1 MSDSRIPDK
10 PDLAGLEDKWDAV
23 WDNTGIY
30 HFDATKTRDEVF
42 SIDTPPPTVSGSLH
56 VGHVFSYTHT
66 DTIAR
71 YRRMAGSEVFYPMGW
86 DDNGLPTERRVQNY
100 FGVRCDPS
108 LPYDPDFTAPDDAG
122 DPKAV
127 GKRPTIA
134 VSRPNFIELCVQLTV
149 EDEKAFEGL
158 FRRLGLSVDWTRTY
172 ETINDHCRRISQLA
186 FLDNLNAGQAYQIEA
201 PSLWDVTFQT
211 AVAQA
216 ELEDK
221 EMPGAYHKLRF
232 AGVGDTPDIW
242 IDTTRPEL
250 VPACVALVAHPDDE
264 RYQPYFGGTVSSPLF
279 GVEVPVV
286 AHELAQPDKGTG
298 IAMICTFGDT
308 TDVTWWRELDL
319 PVRTVIQRDGK
330 FAAETP
336 DWIPE
341 GAATE
346 AYQRLAGL
354 RSKNAQDEIA
364 AMLAEAGEMDGDP
377 RPITHP
383 VKFFEKGDKP
393 LEIVSSRQWYIR
405 NGGRD
410 DDLRQ
415 ALIDRGDE
423 MNWVPSY
430 MQTRYT
436 SWIEGLNGD
445 WLISRQRFF
454 GVPIPLWYPLDAA
467 GEPVWDQPLIPSEDQ
482 LPIDPST
489 DVPAGY
495 DEAQRGQAGGF
506 MGEPDIMDTWATS
519 SLTPQI
525 ATGWRTDEDLYAR
538 TFPMDV
544 RPQAHDIIRTWLF
557 STVVRAH
564 FDADNIPWKN
574 CALSG
579 WILDPDRKKM
589 SKSKGNVVVP
599 TELLEQYGSDAVRYW
614 ASSGRPGTDTA
625 FDEGQ
630 MKIGRRLSIKL
641 LNASKFV
648 LGFGDTSEG
657 IDPGKVTDALD
668 RSMLD
673 RLGDLVDE
681 ATAAFDG
688 FDYARSLE
696 RTESF
701 FWWFTDNYMELVKA
715 RAYGEYGDERAAS
728 AHHALR
734 LALSTLHR
742 LFAPFLPF
750 VTEEVWSWWQ
760 DGSIHRAAWPTAAEL
775 REPAA
780 GTGSTACDV
789 ATNALVI
796 VRREKSE
803 AKRKLRTAV
812 LEATFSGPEGELAL
826 LDQVIDDVKAAGV
839 IHAVNPHGEGATL
852 SVAVELEP
860 EETA

>member
-1 MSDSRIPDK
+1 MTAPGDGASQLVAAGHHTATSANTPITAPPPSSGTPSASRYPATDTGSTGARYGRNTSQSASPRNVTARVELANNWITAWTGTHQRVDELKDDDQQDQPATRTDHGSDRRRHHRHEQQDEEFDLGHNLYRTCLASGQPGLSPDSVQITPSGCHRTDILGDHERL
-10 PDLAGLEDKWDAV
+10 PDPRQARPRRPRGQVGRRMGQHGHLPLRRNEDA
-23 WDNTGIY
+23 
-30 HFDATKTRDEVF
+30 DEVF

-71 YRRMAGSEVFYPMGW
+71 YQRMAGSEVFYPMGW

-216 ELEDK
+216 ELEAR
-221 EMPGAYHKLRF
+221 EYAGAYHRV
-232 AGVGDTPDIW
+232 AYHRPDGTPVHIE
-242 IDTTRPEL
+242 TTRPEL
-250 VPACVALVAHPDDE
+250 IPSVVALIAHPDDE
-264 RYQPYFGGTVSSPLF
+264 RYQPLFGTTVTSPVF

-286 AHELAQPDKGTG
+286 AHPAAEMDKGAG
-298 IAMICTFGDT
+298 IAMCCTFGDL
-308 TDVTWWRELDL
+308 TDVTWWRELQL

-354 RSKNAQDEIA
+354 RSKNAQAEIA
-364 AMLAEAGEMDGDP
+364 TMLAEAGEMEGEP

-410 DDLRQ
+410 GDLNQ
-415 ALIDRGDE
+415 SLIDRGDE
-423 MNWVPSY
+423 MNWVPTY

-467 GEPVWDQPLIPSEDQ
+467 GEPVWDQPMIPSEDQ

-525 ATGWRTDEDLYAR
+525 AIGWRTDEDLYAR

-574 CALSG
+574 WRSAA
-579 WILDPDRKKM
+579 DPRSRSQED
-589 SKSKGNVVVP
+589 VEV
-599 TELLEQYGSDAVRYW
+599 
-614 ASSGRPGTDTA
+614 
-625 FDEGQ
+625 EGQ
-630 MKIGRRLSIKL
+630 RRRPHRTPRAIRLRRRSL
-641 LNASKFV
+641 LGVVGSPRHRHGV
-648 LGFGDTSEG
+648 RRRPDE
-657 IDPGKVTDALD
+657 D
-668 RSMLD
+668 RS
-673 RLGDLVDE
+673 
-681 ATAAFDG
+681 T
-688 FDYARSLE
+688 
-696 RTESF
+696 
-701 FWWFTDNYMELVKA
+701 
-715 RAYGEYGDERAAS
+715 
-728 AHHALR
+728 
-734 LALSTLHR
+734 
-742 LFAPFLPF
+742 P
-750 VTEEVWSWWQ
+750 
-760 DGSIHRAAWPTAAEL
+760 
-775 REPAA
+775 
-780 GTGSTACDV
+780 
-789 ATNALVI
+789 
-796 VRREKSE
+796 
-803 AKRKLRTAV
+803 
-812 LEATFSGPEGELAL
+812 
-826 LDQVIDDVKAAGV
+826 LDQ
-839 IHAVNPHGEGATL
+839 
-852 SVAVELEP
+852 
-860 EETA
+860 TAQRQQVRPRLRRHE

>member
-23 WDNTGIY
+23 WDDTGIY

-71 YRRMAGSEVFYPMGW
+71 YQRMAGSEVFYPMGW

-341 GAATE
+341 GTAT
-346 AYQRLAGL
+346 
-354 RSKNAQDEIA
+354 
-364 AMLAEAGEMDGDP
+364 
-377 RPITHP
+377 
-383 VKFFEKGDKP
+383 
-393 LEIVSSRQWYIR
+393 
-405 NGGRD
+405 
-410 DDLRQ
+410 
-415 ALIDRGDE
+415 
-423 MNWVPSY
+423 
-430 MQTRYT
+430 
-436 SWIEGLNGD
+436 
-445 WLISRQRFF
+445 
-454 GVPIPLWYPLDAA
+454 
-467 GEPVWDQPLIPSEDQ
+467 
-482 LPIDPST
+482 
-489 DVPAGY
+489 
-495 DEAQRGQAGGF
+495 
-506 MGEPDIMDTWATS
+506 
-519 SLTPQI
+519 
-525 ATGWRTDEDLYAR
+525 
-538 TFPMDV
+538 
-544 RPQAHDIIRTWLF
+544 
-557 STVVRAH
+557 
-564 FDADNIPWKN
+564 
-574 CALSG
+574 
-579 WILDPDRKKM
+579 
-589 SKSKGNVVVP
+589 
-599 TELLEQYGSDAVRYW
+599 
-614 ASSGRPGTDTA
+614 
-625 FDEGQ
+625 
-630 MKIGRRLSIKL
+630 
-641 LNASKFV
+641 
-648 LGFGDTSEG
+648 
-657 IDPGKVTDALD
+657 
-668 RSMLD
+668 
-673 RLGDLVDE
+673 
-681 ATAAFDG
+681 
-688 FDYARSLE
+688 
-696 RTESF
+696 
-701 FWWFTDNYMELVKA
+701 
-715 RAYGEYGDERAAS
+715 
-728 AHHALR
+728 
-734 LALSTLHR
+734 
-742 LFAPFLPF
+742 
-750 VTEEVWSWWQ
+750 
-760 DGSIHRAAWPTAAEL
+760 
-775 REPAA
+775 
-780 GTGSTACDV
+780 
-789 ATNALVI
+789 
-796 VRREKSE
+796 
-803 AKRKLRTAV
+803 
-812 LEATFSGPEGELAL
+812 
-826 LDQVIDDVKAAGV
+826 
-839 IHAVNPHGEGATL
+839 
-852 SVAVELEP
+852 
-860 EETA
+860 